1 MKDMKDIKNF
11 INESKSNYNK
21 VLSIIKKFIKEE
33 TLYRLED
40 LVFEEDKEQQF
51 NGGLYISLKDNKF
64 LDELKNLY
72 KKLKYTFY
80 EEKNNILKCS
90 VVFQD
95 TKNKIYLYGLQLS

>member
-1 MKDMKDIKNF
+1 MKNLNF
-11 INESKSNYNK
+11 YLNEVKSDYNK
-21 VLSIIKKFIKEE
+21 VLTIIKKFIKEE

-40 LVFEEDKEQQF
+40 LVFEEDKKQF

-64 LDELKNLY
+64 LDELKNLC

-80 EEKNNILKCS
+80 EEKNNSLKCN

-95 TKNKIYLYGLQLS
+95 TKDKIYLYAWELY